1 MRIGIFSDS
10 YYPHISGVSTS
21 VEMLRK
27 ALESMGHSVYIVAPN
42 LDNRKFIY
50 DKDNKV
56 IYLPGIKIGLYKLRL
71 AETYSRKAMKII
83 KDEWHLDIIHTQT
96 EFTTSHFGRTVARKL
111 HLPVVHTYH
120 TMYEDYVYYITHGH
134 FEKFAKKMVVKIV
147 SNYCNNK
154 CDALIVPTEKI
165 KNLFKTYNIKKE
177 INVIPTGIDLDRFY
191 PTKTLT
197 KKCDDLRKKLKINKD
212 DFVIGAVGR
221 IASEKSFDRI
231 INNLP
236 ELVKYNNK
244 IKLVLVGDGPEMDN
258 LKELAKKLNLKKN
271 IIFTGLVDYD
281 IVPIYYQL
289 FDVMVSFST
298 TETQGLT
305 IIEAL
310 AASIPVVCI
319 DDPSFNTTI
328 TSGYNGYLFTKDEEY
343 LKYILD
349 LAYNKT
355 LYKEMSMNAHNSVY
369 SYSKEVFA
377 SNVLKVYHDVIKKNK
392 S

>member
-21 VEMLRK
+21 VDMLKK
-27 ALESMGHSVYIVAPN
+27 ALESMGHTVYIVAPN

-50 DKDNKV
+50 DKENRV
-56 IYLPGIKIGLYKLRL
+56 IYLPGIKIHLYKLRL

-96 EFTTSHFGRTVARKL
+96 EFTTSRFGRTVAKKL
-111 HLPVVHTYH
+111 HIPVVHTYH

-165 KNLFKTYNIKKE
+165 KNLFKTYNITKE

-191 PTKTLT
+191 PTKTLN
-197 KKCDDLRKKLKINKD
+197 KKSDDLRKKLKINKD

-221 IASEKSFDRI
+221 IAAEKSFDKV

-244 IKLVLVGDGPEMDN
+244 IKLVLVGDGPEMYN
-258 LKELAKKLNLKKN
+258 LKELVKNL
-271 IIFTGLVDYD
+271 T
-281 IVPIYYQL
+281 
-289 FDVMVSFST
+289 
-298 TETQGLT
+298 
-305 IIEAL
+305 
-310 AASIPVVCI
+310 
-319 DDPSFNTTI
+319 
-328 TSGYNGYLFTKDEEY
+328 
-343 LKYILD
+343 
-349 LAYNKT
+349 
-355 LYKEMSMNAHNSVY
+355 
-369 SYSKEVFA
+369 
-377 SNVLKVYHDVIKKNK
+377 
-392 S
+392 